1 MNKVAVVT
9 ANLGGFDPIFEYVKQ
24 SVDYDFYRFTDENFP
39 PRSRAMTPRMQARIL
54 KCFMWQ
60 IVPGYKYYIWVDG
73 SCSMLNENSVEW
85 FLKQCAGCDAAFFKH
100 PDRDTIQ
107 QEADFLKKCL
117 ARGSRYILSRYLGE
131 WIDEQMAEI
140 KDDTEFVDDT
150 LYASTAFV
158 YKDSEQIHRV
168 MKEWWYHISRYHII
182 DQLALPYVLKNS
194 DCSYN
199 IINEKY
205 GEIPYL
211 TYTRKMKHG
220 TRS

>member
-1 MNKVAVVT
+1 MTNVAVVT
-9 ANLGGFDPIFEYVKQ
+9 ANLGGFDPIHEYVKQ
-24 SVDYDFYRFTDENFP
+24 STDYDFYRFTDENFP

-60 IVPGYKYYIWVDG
+60 IVPRYDYYLWVDG
-73 SCSMLNENSVEW
+73 SCSLWNEDSVKW
-85 FLKQCAGCDAAFFKH
+85 FLEQLGDADIALFKH
-100 PDRDTIQ
+100 PDRNTIQ

-140 KDDTEFVDDT
+140 HDDPFYDDD
-150 LYASTAFV
+150 LLLASTAFV
-158 YKDSEQIHRV
+158 YQNVYMVQEM
-168 MKEWWYHISRYHII
+168 MKEWWYHITRYHII
-182 DQLALPYVLKNS
+182 DQLSLPFVLQHS
-194 DCSYN
+194 GCEYN

-211 TYTRKMKHG
+211 TYTRKMRNG
-220 TRS
+220 

>member
-9 ANLGGFDPIFEYVKQ
+9 ANLGEFDPIFEYVKQ

-73 SCSMLNENSVEW
+73 SCSMWHEDSVKW
-85 FLKQCAGCDAAFFKH
+85 FLEQCSGCDAAFFKH
-100 PDRDTIQ
+100 PDRNTIQ

-117 ARGSRYILSRYLGE
+117 ARGSPYILSRYSGE

-140 KDDTEFVDDT
+140 KDDKEFVDDT

-158 YKDSEQIHRV
+158 YKDSEQIHKV
-168 MKEWWYHISRYHII
+168 MREWWYHISRYHII
-182 DQLALPYVLKNS
+182 DQLALPYVLQKS
-194 DCSYN
+194 ECS
-199 IINEKY
+199 IHVINEKY

-211 TYTRKMKHG
+211 TYTRKMRHG
-220 TRS
+220 

>member
-1 MNKVAVVT
+1 MTNVAVVT
-9 ANLGGFDPIFEYVKQ
+9 ANLGGFDPIHEYVKQ
-24 SVDYDFYRFTDENFP
+24 STDYDFYRFTDENFP

-60 IVPGYKYYIWVDG
+60 IVPGYDYYLWVDG
-73 SCSMLNENSVEW
+73 SCSLWNEDSVKW
-85 FLKQCAGCDAAFFKH
+85 FLEQLGDADIALFKH
-100 PDRDTIQ
+100 PDRNTIQ

-131 WIDEQMAEI
+131 WIDEQMEEI
-140 KDDTEFVDDT
+140 KSDETFVDDA
-150 LYASTAFV
+150 LYASTAFI
-158 YKDSEQIHRV
+158 YRDSDKIHNM

-194 DCSYN
+194 GCEFRTIY
-199 IINEKY
+199 EKY

-211 TYTRKMKHG
+211 TYTRKMRNG
-220 TRS
+220 

>member
-1 MNKVAVVT
+1 MNKVVVVT
-9 ANLGGFDPIFEYVKQ
+9 ANLGGFDPIHEYVKQ
-24 SVDYDFYRFTDENFP
+24 STDYDFYRFTDENFP

-60 IVPGYKYYIWVDG
+60 IVPGYDYYLWVDG
-73 SCSMLNENSVEW
+73 SCSLWNEDSVKW
-85 FLKQCAGCDAAFFKH
+85 FIEQLGDADIALFKH
-100 PDRDTIQ
+100 PDRNTIQ

-131 WIDEQMAEI
+131 WIDEQMEEI
-140 KDDTEFVDDT
+140 KSDETFVDDA
-150 LYASTAFV
+150 LYASTAFI
-158 YKDSEQIHRV
+158 YRDSDKIHSM

-211 TYTRKMKHG
+211 TYTRKMRNG
-220 TRS
+220 